1 MWRNGW
7 REHIWSQLDKK
18 WDLVV
23 IGGGITGAGIFREAA
38 KCGLQ
43 VLLVEG
49 QDFASGTSSRSG
61 KLVHGGLRYLK
72 NAQVRLTYE
81 SVRERE
87 FLLKDGRGLVSQLGF
102 LLAAY
107 EGDRPPIWVY
117 GAGLVLYDLLA
128 KKWNHRYY
136 DAFDL
141 RELCPWLKEEKLIG
155 GYRFFDA
162 QTDDARLVLRLLRE
176 GVAAGGCALS
186 YAAVTGLLQTRNGRV
201 HGVVLEDRSGQVQ
214 RQEEIQAKVVIN
226 ATGAWADSLR
236 GAVGG
241 RPRLRKLRGSHLILP
256 QSRLPLTRA
265 ISLIHPQDHRPV
277 YVFPWEGT
285 TLVGT
290 TDIDHPGDLDE
301 EPQISRQEFEYLLRA
316 VQALFPCQ
324 EIIPQDVQSTFSGV
338 RPVIGTG
345 KRDPSKESRE
355 HVLWEENGLITVT
368 GGKLTTFRLMAR
380 SALHRAVAMLGDC
393 TPHPLDK
400 HILDPLPPAENLPTQ
415 LPASARLRLL
425 GRYGAE
431 TPGLLSASPLELH
444 TPIGNSSTLW
454 AELVWAAR
462 SEGVVHLADLLLR
475 RTRLGL
481 TLPGGGLEQLQ
492 QIRRLAAP
500 EMDWGPARWETE
512 IAEYTALWQTT
523 IRPQV

>member
-1 MWRNGW
+1 MWSANW
-7 REHIWSQLDKK
+7 RERIWSQLDQK
-18 WDLVV
+18 WDLIIV
-23 IGGGITGAGIFREAA
+23 GGGITGAGIFREAA
-38 KCGLQ
+38 RCGLQ
-43 VLLVEG
+43 VLLVEA

-128 KKWNHRYY
+128 KKWSHRYY

-141 RELCPWLKEEKLIG
+141 RELCPWLKEEQLIG

-176 GVAAGGCALS
+176 GAAAGGCALS
-186 YAAVTGLLQTRNGRV
+186 YAAVTDLLKTQSGQV
-201 HGVVLEDRSGQVQ
+201 QGIVLEDRSGEAAHQA
-214 RQEEIQAKVVIN
+214 EILAKVVIN
-226 ATGAWADSLR
+226 ATGAWADKLR
-236 GAVGG
+236 GVVGG

-256 QSRLPLTRA
+256 QARLPLTRA

-277 YVFPWEGT
+277 YVFPWEGI

-290 TDIDHPGDLDE
+290 TDIDHPGDLDA
-301 EPQISRQEFEYLLRA
+301 EPQISPQEFEYLLRA
-316 VQALFPCQ
+316 VQVLFPCQ
-324 EIIPQDVQSTFSGV
+324 EITPQDVQSTFAGV
-338 RPVIGTG
+338 RPVIDTG
-345 KRDPSKESRE
+345 KKDPSKESRE
-355 HVLWEENGLITVT
+355 HVLWEENGLLTVT

-380 SALHRAVAMLGDC
+380 SALQRAVARLGNC
-393 TPHPLDK
+393 TPHPLDG
-400 HILDPLPPAENLPTQ
+400 HILDPLPPAESLPAG
-415 LPASARLRLL
+415 LPASTRLRLL

-431 TPGLLSASPLELH
+431 TPRLLSASPAALH
-444 TPIGNSSTLW
+444 TPVANSSTLW

-481 TLPGGGLEQLQ
+481 TLPGGGLDHLP
-492 QIRRLAAP
+492 QIRRLAAAGL
-500 EMDWGPARWETE
+500 DWEPARWETE
-512 IAEYTALWQTT
+512 IAGYRSLWEET